1 MVQTVQLL
9 FPMGG
14 LGTRFA
20 QIGIETPKP
29 LIEIEG
35 KPMIFKAVSSF
46 DVLMQR
52 PNVHIRLVFIVRQE
66 HQEKY
71 ELRTKLEAVF
81 ASFAPERLSCVFVM
95 MHQDTRG
102 AAETCLLAKDALL
115 PDAPVVI
122 MDCDLY
128 FRSEAY
134 EALLLQMAAVAEE
147 ASANGKAGTAPDA
160 LSGLL
165 VHFNSKSPRYSYALV
180 DEATGLVV
188 KTAEK
193 NPISNCS
200 LIGAYGFGSGR
211 LFVSCAEELL
221 QSPIDPEKGI
231 KEYFISLVFNF
242 VLARGLKVKA
252 VPRDDY
258 ASFGTPDEMAL
269 FLAGKPSY
277 ATE

>member
-1 MVQTVQLL
+1 
-9 FPMGG
+9 MGG

-20 QIGIETPKP
+20 QVGIDTPKP

-46 DVLMQR
+46 ERLMQR
-52 PNVHIRLVFIVRQE
+52 TDVHIRLVFIVRQE
-66 HQEKY
+66 HQDKY

-81 ASFAPERLSCVFVM
+81 SNFSPERLSCVFVM
-95 MHQDTRG
+95 MTRDTRG

-128 FRSEAY
+128 FKSQQY
-134 EALLLQMAAVAEE
+134 EDLLLEMASEGPQAEE
-147 ASANGKAGTAPDA
+147 EKI
-160 LSGLL
+160 SGLL
-165 VHFNSKSPRYSYALV
+165 VHFTSKSPRYSYALI
-180 DEATGLVV
+180 DSSTGLVV

-193 NPISNCS
+193 NPISDCS

-221 QSPIDPEKGI
+221 LSPIDPEKGI

-242 VLARGLKVKA
+242 VLAKGLKVKA
-252 VPRDDY
+252 VPRDEY

-277 ATE
+277 VTE

>member
-1 MVQTVQLL
+1 MRTIQLL

-14 LGTRFA
+14 LGSRFA
-20 QIGIETPKP
+20 QVGIETPKP

-46 DVLMQR
+46 ESLMQR
-52 PNVHIRLVFIVRQE
+52 SDVHIRLVFIVRQE
-66 HQEKY
+66 HQDKY
-71 ELRTKLEAVF
+71 ELRTKLDAVF
-81 ASFAPERLSCVFVM
+81 SHFPPEQLSCIFVM
-95 MHQDTRG
+95 MHKDTRG

-122 MDCDLY
+122 MDCDL
-128 FRSEAY
+128 FFKSQAY
-134 EALLLQMAAVAEE
+134 ENILFDL
-147 ASANGKAGTAPDA
+147 AGQSSDSKEKDENAI
-160 LSGLL
+160 SGLL
-165 VHFNSKSPRYSYALV
+165 VHFTSKSPRYSYALI
-180 DEATGLVV
+180 DPASGLVV

-193 NPISNCS
+193 NPISDCS

-211 LFVSCAEELL
+211 LFVECAEELL

-242 VLARGLKVKA
+242 VLAKGLKVKA
-252 VPRDDY
+252 VPRDEY
-258 ASFGTPDEMAL
+258 ASFGTPDELAL

-277 ATE
+277 VTE